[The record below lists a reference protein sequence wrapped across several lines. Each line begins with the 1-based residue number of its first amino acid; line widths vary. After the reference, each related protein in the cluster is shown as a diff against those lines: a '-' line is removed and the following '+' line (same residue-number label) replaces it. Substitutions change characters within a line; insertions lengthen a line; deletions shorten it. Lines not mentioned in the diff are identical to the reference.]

1 MILRD
6 CLNQTRNIL
15 YAGNIEDAS
24 LESELLIRHVT
35 GYNRVQLYQN
45 LESEFPADKS
55 DVLQQVISRRLEGEP
70 SAYITGNR
78 EFYGLNF
85 YVNKD
90 VLIPRPET
98 EHLIDKAH
106 ELGRLYPRPVIADIG
121 TGSGAIAVSLAV
133 NLPRAEIIAVDISFD
148 ALKTADINC
157 HRHNVNDRITLL
169 CGNLLEPLTVK
180 ADIITANLPYVRIDD
195 IPVNSREPKQALD
208 GGEDG
213 LDIIRLLCK
222 QVESKINAG
231 GHLLLEIGLG
241 QKDDVFDLLENI
253 ASVKD
258 IEVIP
263 DLRGIDRVVCANFT

>member
-15 YAGNIEDAS
+15 SRSNIDDAS
-24 LESELLIRHVT
+24 LESELLVRHVMN
-35 GYNRVQLYQN
+35 YSRMQLYQN
-45 LESEFPADKS
+45 MEQELAADKWGS
-55 DVLQQVISRRLEGEP
+55 LQSVINRRLKGEP

-78 EFYGLNF
+78 EFYGLDF

-98 EHLIDKAH
+98 EHLIDKAL

-121 TGSGAIAVSLAV
+121 TGSGAIAISLAV
-133 NLPRAEIIAVDISFD
+133 NLPSAKIIAIDISFD

-157 HRHNVNDRITLL
+157 HRHKVNDRITLL
-169 CGNLLEPLTVK
+169 CGNLLEPLTEK
-180 ADIITANLPYVRIDD
+180 ADIIAANLPYVKKED
-195 IPVNSREPKQALD
+195 ISINSREPGLALD

-213 LDIIRLLCK
+213 LDIIRLLCR
-222 QVESKINAG
+222 QVEDKINTG

-241 QKDDVFDLLENI
+241 QKDAVVDLLKSI
-253 ASVKD
+253 VSVKD
-258 IEVIP
+258 IEVIR
-263 DLRGIDRVVCANFT
+263 DLRGIDRIVCTSFG

>member
-55 DVLQQVISRRLEGEP
+55 DGLQQVISRRLEGEP

-78 EFYGLNF
+78 EFYGLDF

-98 EHLIDKAH
+98 EHLIDKAL

-133 NLPRAEIIAVDISFD
+133 NLSRAEIIAVDISFD